1 MLIGITKVE
10 LSPDESHQS
19 RLGDLYAKIT
29 IAVSIMAV
37 KCAQITSTCGISCC
51 KYLRYVVEFERGSKG
66 ELSHRASM
74 FKFDIW
80 NAFVRHHV

>member
-29 IAVSIMAV
+29 IPIYIMTV
-37 KCAQITSTCGISCC
+37 
-51 KYLRYVVEFERGSKG
+51 
-66 ELSHRASM
+66 
-74 FKFDIW
+74 
-80 NAFVRHHV
+80 